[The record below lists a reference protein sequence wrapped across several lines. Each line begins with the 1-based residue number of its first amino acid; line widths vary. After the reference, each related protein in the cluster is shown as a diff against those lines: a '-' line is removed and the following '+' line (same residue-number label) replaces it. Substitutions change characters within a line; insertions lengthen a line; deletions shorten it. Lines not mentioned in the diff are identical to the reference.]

1 MEPPSSCGGAGVQ
14 LAAKPSE
21 DDASADR
28 LSTLHDD
35 VLLRMLV
42 GLDGATAAPSATLID
57 G

>member
-35 VLLRMLV
+35 ILLRVLV